1 MNDENRNATT
11 EALVKKNA
19 IAFLHSAML
28 NGDQQAVEILQALRE
43 LDEEFERTRAKLV
56 DINSR
61 PRRTQEEFGKFYQV
75 AIPALDRLIEIQK
88 EQQYIALQITG
99 SNYKVVASLLK
110 QIKRKKIKQNFKDN

>member
-11 EALVKKNA
+11 EALVKKA

-28 NGDQQAVEILQALRE
+28 NRDQQAVEILQALQE
-43 LDEEFERTRAKLV
+43 LDDESERSKAKVV
-56 DINSR
+56 DISAR
-61 PRRTQEEFGKFYQV
+61 PRRTREEFVKFYQV

>member
-11 EALVKKNA
+11 EALVKNA

-28 NGDQQAVEILQALRE
+28 NGDQQAVEILQALQE
-43 LDEEFERTRAKLV
+43 LDEEFERTRAKVV

-61 PRRTQEEFGKFYQV
+61 PRRTQEEFGTFYQV

-88 EQQYIALQITG
+88 EQQCIAMQITG
-99 SNYKVVASLLK
+99 SNFKVLANLLK
-110 QIKRKKIKQNFKDN
+110 QTKRKKIKQNFKDN

>member
-11 EALVKKNA
+11 EALVKKA

-28 NGDQQAVEILQALRE
+28 NRDQQAVEILQALQE
-43 LDEEFERTRAKLV
+43 LDDESERSKAKVV
-56 DINSR
+56 DISAR
-61 PRRTQEEFGKFYQV
+61 PRRTREEFVKFYQV

-88 EQQYIALQITG
+88 EQQCIALQITA
-99 SNYKVVASLLK
+99 SNFKAVANLLK